1 MEFTADELWSRV
13 LDATRDKLQGQT
25 YRTWLAG
32 TDAVGV
38 TDSEILVEVPSQFHV
53 EWIGDR
59 YGPLL
64 TDVIQQIL
72 GRPLTLTFRCSDPAA
87 LTPIPTIEVT
97 PQAPGS
103 VPQATAAEG
112 AGPPRSLN
120 QRYAFERFVVGN
132 NNQLATAACHAV
144 ADQPALTYNP
154 LFLYGGVG
162 LGKTHLMHAIGNAV
176 LQDDPATRVAYV
188 PCEQFTNDLVTAI
201 QQGTTADFRRRY
213 RQMDLLLVDDIQF
226 LKGKERTQE
235 EFFHTFNALY
245 DARKQIVLTSDRPPK
260 EVPGL
265 EERLI
270 SRFEWGLVADIKSP
284 DYETRVAILRKKAD
298 DDGLMVPHDVL
309 DFIAQFCTS
318 SVRELEGAIIKLLAY
333 SSITNQEISMDLAR
347 KALQGSFGTAS
358 GNAGS
363 MLTPEHIRKAVAER
377 WQVREEALS
386 SKRRTKDLTVP
397 RQVAMYLIRDLLDYS
412 LAHIG
417 RLFGDRDHSTVIHS
431 IHKVENTMSVDAEFR
446 QTVEGVRDEI
456 ERGSIRAEVIEAS

>member
-13 LDATRDKLQGQT
+13 LEATRDRLQGQT
-25 YRTWLAG
+25 YRTWLAA
-32 TDAVGV
+32 TSAVGI

-72 GRPLTLTFRCSDPAA
+72 GRPLTLTFRCADPAA
-87 LTPIPTIEVT
+87 APQLPMIEVT
-97 PQAPGS
+97 PHAF
-103 VPQATAAEG
+103 G
-112 AGPPRSLN
+112 AGPPAPGAGRDGPPPSLN
-120 QRYAFERFVVGN
+120 ERYAFERFVVGN
-132 NNQLATAACHAV
+132 DNQLATAACHAV

-176 LQDDPATRVAYV
+176 LLADPTMRIAYV
-188 PCEQFTNDLVTAI
+188 PSEQFTNDLVTAI
-201 QQGTTADFRRRY
+201 QQGTTGEFRRRY
-213 RQMDLLLVDDIQF
+213 RKMDLLLVDDIQF
-226 LKGKERTQE
+226 LRGKERTQE

-260 EVPGL
+260 EIPGL

-270 SRFEWGLVADIKSP
+270 SRFEWGLVADINSP

-298 DDGLMVPHDVL
+298 EDGLMVSHDVM
-309 DFIAQFCTS
+309 DFIAHFCTS

-333 SSITNQEISMDLAR
+333 SSIINQEISVDLAR
-347 KALQGSFGTAS
+347 KALHGSFGSATEQ
-358 GNAGS
+358 AGS
-363 MLTPEHIRKAVAER
+363 VLGAEHIRRAVATR

-412 LAHIG
+412 LVHIG
-417 RLFGDRDHSTVIHS
+417 QLFGDRDHSTVIHS
-431 IHKVENTMSVDAEFR
+431 IRKVEDAMSVDTEFR
-446 QTVEGVRDEI
+446 QTVEGVRAEI
-456 ERGSIRAEVIEAS
+456 GRAS